1 MEFKITELQL
11 PGRISFNYAELK
23 EALTARVADYKTM
36 VYTDDQIAI
45 AKKDRAELNK
55 LKKALNDERIRQEK
69 EFVKPFET
77 FKEQVKEL
85 CGIIDSATSA
95 VDAQVKAFE
104 EAQKKQ
110 KEADINS
117 YWNATEC
124 PAWMIH
130 MNPKWLNASCSLTSV
145 QKEIDSFIEQAN
157 KDMNAIGTLPAFV
170 YEAEEVYK
178 RTFSLSDAL
187 EVAKLAKE
195 DAERRAAWE
204 AERVTKSETVI
215 GAEPF
220 TTAPST
226 DEIKRQWIGFQALL
240 SKEEASALGQFMKM
254 NGIKYK
260 AI

>member
-1 MEFKITELQL
+1 MEFKITEHQL
-11 PGRISFNYAELK
+11 PGRISFNYEELK

-69 EFVKPFET
+69 EFFKPFET
-77 FKEQVKEL
+77 FKAQVKEL

-104 EAQKKQ
+104 DAQKKQ
-110 KEADINS
+110 KEDDINS

-157 KDMNAIGTLPAFV
+157 NDMDAIGKLPAFV

-178 RTFSLSDAL
+178 RTFSLADAIG
-187 EVAKLAKE
+187 VAKLAAE
-195 DAERRAAWE
+195 DAEKRKAWE
-204 AERVTKSETVI
+204 AERATKTETVPTNEPV
-215 GAEPF
+215 AEDV
-220 TTAPST
+220 T
-226 DEIKRQWIGFQALL
+226 RQWIGFQALL
-240 SKEEASALGQFMKM
+240 SKEEAKALGQFMKM